1 MNSRH
6 LEVRPGY
13 LVIFK
18 MAELWG
24 RMETI
29 SEQLSNSLKSH
40 DVVRS
45 KFYQVIFVEY
55 DFPWSHWFGC
65 IILFCMKVLLELW
78 ITHRL
83 KVCLYISS
91 IDIFKFFFTNTTLR
105 MNIMLPFHAYI
116 KYFGPCFIWSAS
128 KSSSYGIYGSYGSY
142 GKRSTI
148 DHLGCLYDL

>member
-1 MNSRH
+1 MDELGSIKHVYRCDKWIPFNNLISSWSCKGLHEGNFPPKTWRIFLAAAAAGRPVMNSRH

-45 KFYQVIFVEY
+45 KFY
-55 DFPWSHWFGC
+55 
-65 IILFCMKVLLELW
+65 
-78 ITHRL
+78 
-83 KVCLYISS
+83 
-91 IDIFKFFFTNTTLR
+91 
-105 MNIMLPFHAYI
+105 
-116 KYFGPCFIWSAS
+116 
-128 KSSSYGIYGSYGSY
+128 
-142 GKRSTI
+142 
-148 DHLGCLYDL
+148 